1 MKCRPASRSSRCRP
15 PARSC
20 TRWKPWAIVIQARV
34 ATARWATLAALAEAM
49 GEELRPIYEGAE
61 RVRSLVSHGWLIN
74 EVNNIAAMNSATTR

>member
-20 TRWKPWAIVIQARV
+20 TGGSLGDVIQARV
-34 ATARWATLAALAEAM
+34 ANARWATLAALAEAM
-49 GEELRPIYEGAE
+49 GEELRPIYESAE